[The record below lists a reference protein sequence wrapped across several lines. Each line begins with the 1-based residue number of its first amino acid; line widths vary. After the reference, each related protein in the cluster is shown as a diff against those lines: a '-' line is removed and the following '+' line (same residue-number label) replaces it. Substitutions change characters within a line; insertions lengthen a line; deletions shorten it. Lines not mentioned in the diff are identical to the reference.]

1 MLLTVDLQSSI
12 PIYQQIRNQIVAQ
25 VAAGL
30 VRPGEKLPTIRALA
44 NQLQVN
50 LHTVN
55 KAYQQLAQEG
65 FIDLLGR
72 RGAIIVQPST
82 KNLQQTKKSFQQA
95 VTEAVAQGVSCSALQ
110 QLVIQTYQQLKAG
123 KTV

>member
-72 RGAIIVQPST
+72 RGAIVVQPST

-110 QLVIQTYQQLKAG
+110 QLVIQTYQQLKAE

>member
-110 QLVIQTYQQLKAG
+110 QLVIQTYQQLKAE

>member
-1 MLLTVDLQSSI
+1 M
-12 PIYQQIRNQIVAQ
+12 PAIR
-25 VAAGL
+25 
-30 VRPGEKLPTIRALA
+30 TLA

-72 RGAIIVQPST
+72 RGAIVAQLST
-82 KNLQQTKKSFQQA
+82 ANLPQTKKTFQQA

>member
-1 MLLTVDLQSSI
+1 MLLTIDLQSST

-30 VRPGEKLPTIRALA
+30 VQPGEKLPAIRTLA

-55 KAYQQLAQEG
+55 KAYQQLAQED

-72 RGAIIVQPST
+72 RGAIVAQPST
-82 KNLQQTKKSFQQA
+82 ANLQQTKKSFQQA
-95 VTEAVAQGVSCSALQ
+95 ITEAVAQGVSCSALQ
-110 QLVIQTYQQLKAG
+110 QLVTQTYQQLKAG
-123 KTV
+123 KIV

>member
-72 RGAIIVQPST
+72 RGAIVVQPST

-110 QLVIQTYQQLKAG
+110 QLVIQTYQQLEAG

>member
-72 RGAIIVQPST
+72 RGAIVVQPST

>member
-12 PIYQQIRNQIVAQ
+12 PIYQQIRNQIIAQ

-72 RGAIIVQPST
+72 RGAIVVQPST
-82 KNLQQTKKSFQQA
+82 KNLQQTKKSLQQA

-110 QLVIQTYQQLKAG
+110 QLVIQTYQQLKAE